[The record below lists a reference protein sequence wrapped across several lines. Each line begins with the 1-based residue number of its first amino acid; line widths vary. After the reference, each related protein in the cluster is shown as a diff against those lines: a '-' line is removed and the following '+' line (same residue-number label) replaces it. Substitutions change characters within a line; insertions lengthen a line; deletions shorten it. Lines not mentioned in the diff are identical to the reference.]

1 MIKLIKWIIFY
12 LNIIYKLHSII
23 HLSSARQSRLSYRIF
38 QLSRQSRLSA
48 RMILCKTIKIVC
60 PNMLCQDNLWL
71 SGRKN
76 ISAKTIRHCLTEI
89 NCLQD
94 NGCGFP
100 DNSQLSDRMVHRK
113 TIWDCLPEFALPRQ
127 LDCLTDWI
135 LARQSKLSGRMHSAK
150 TIKDCLT
157 EWRSARQ
164 SLIVWPNGDCLTE
177 LWIVLLA
184 LKLSFCCVLC
194 LQGNLK
200 LSCPCYFVFAT
211 HNCLVFQLSYKY
223 KCFAY
228 KYGIASFIFSVHSL
242 CNQSICKA
250 FKLFVTCLIVISTV
264 FCALITRLF

>member
-100 DNSQLSDRMVHRK
+100 DNPWLSDRMVIVWPKLH
-113 TIWDCLPEFALPRQ
+113 CLQDNSWVFQDNLWLSDRGALPRQ
-127 LDCLTDWI
+127 LDCLAERTT
-135 LARQSKLSGRMHSAK
+135 LPRQY
-150 TIKDCLT
+150 
-157 EWRSARQ
+157 
-164 SLIVWPNGDCLTE
+164 NCLTE
-177 LWIVLLA
+177 L
-184 LKLSFCCVLC
+184 
-194 LQGNLK
+194 
-200 LSCPCYFVFAT
+200 
-211 HNCLVFQLSYKY
+211 
-223 KCFAY
+223 
-228 KYGIASFIFSVHSL
+228 
-242 CNQSICKA
+242 
-250 FKLFVTCLIVISTV
+250 
-264 FCALITRLF
+264 

>member
-23 HLSSARQSRLSYRIF
+23 HLSSARQSEIVLPNFPTAKTIQIVWPKLSLQDNPDWLTEAYKTILNCLTEWF
-38 QLSRQSRLSA
+38 SARQSL
-48 RMILCKTIKIVC
+48 IVC
-60 PNMLCQDNLWL
+60 PSMLCQDN
-71 SGRKN
+71 
-76 ISAKTIRHCLTEI
+76 EI
-89 NCLQD
+89 VWPTGCLQD
-94 NGCGFP
+94 N
-100 DNSQLSDRMVHRK
+100 L
-113 TIWDCLPEFALPRQ
+113 
-127 LDCLTDWI
+127 
-135 LARQSKLSGRMHSAK
+135 KLSGRMHSVK

-194 LQGNLK
+194 LQGNLR

-211 HNCLVFQLSYKY
+211 FNCLVFQLSYKY

-228 KYGIASFIFSVHSL
+228 KYGIASFIFKCSFTL
-242 CNQSICKA
+242 
-250 FKLFVTCLIVISTV
+250 
-264 FCALITRLF
+264 